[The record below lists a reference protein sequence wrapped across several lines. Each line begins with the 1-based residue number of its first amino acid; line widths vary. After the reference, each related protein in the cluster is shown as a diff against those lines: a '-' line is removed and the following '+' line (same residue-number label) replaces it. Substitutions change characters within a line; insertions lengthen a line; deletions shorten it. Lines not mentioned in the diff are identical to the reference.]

1 MVYIKTKEEI
11 AAIRAG
17 GRILAGILRKLKE
30 AVKPGVNTAD
40 LEKIMLEMVAAA
52 GGRPA
57 FKDYPMGDGIFFPS
71 AICASINNEVV
82 HGAAIPGRILKAG
95 DIIDLD
101 IGMEWP
107 VKPELRE
114 KLGLPINP
122 HSAAGGFYT
131 DMCATVPVGEISRE
145 AKKLLRV
152 TRECLEEG
160 IKRVRPGAHLN
171 DIGGIVQGIA
181 ETAGYGVVRDLV
193 GHGVGYQAHEDPEV
207 YHYLINDRSGANIEL
222 KEGMVICI
230 EPMINSG
237 TYKVDVADNGFTII
251 TADNSLSAH
260 FEHTV
265 AVTKDAYEILT
276 LE

>member
-11 AAIRAG
+11 EAIRAG
-17 GRILAGILRKLKE
+17 GKILASILKRLKA

-40 LEKIMLEMVAAA
+40 LEGMMLAMVAAA

-57 FKDYPMGDGIFFPS
+57 FKDYPMGGGIFFPS
-71 AICASINNEVV
+71 AICASINEEVV

-114 KLGLPINP
+114 KLSLPLNP
-122 HSAAGGFYT
+122 HSPEGGFYT

-145 AKKLLRV
+145 AKRLLRV
-152 TRECLEEG
+152 TRECLEAG
-160 IKRVRPGAHLN
+160 IKQVRPGARLN
-171 DIGGIVQGIA
+171 NVGGAIQSLA

-193 GHGVGYQAHEDPEV
+193 GHGVGYQVHEDPEV
-207 YHYLINDRSGANIEL
+207 YHYRIGERSAANIEL

-230 EPMINSG
+230 EPMINAG
-237 TYKVDVADNGFTII
+237 TYKIEVAENGFTIV
-251 TADNSLSAH
+251 TADKSLSAH
-260 FEHTV
+260 FEHTL